1 MPTGTGSRTSSSAP
15 ATKVAVYAAGA
26 LVWRER
32 RKELEVLLIHRPRY
46 DDWSWPKGKIDAGE
60 TLPETAVRE
69 VAEEID
75 LAITLGIP
83 LPTIHYPVNAGTKEV
98 RYWAASLGDG
108 KPQPDGKEVDSLLWC
123 SPVRA
128 AELLSNPTDTEPLD
142 ALVAAYE
149 RNELDT
155 WPLIVL
161 RHAKAKPRSSW
172 ARAEGD
178 RPLAATG
185 LRQALAAKRLLLA
198 WAPQRVA
205 TSPWQR
211 CLATMAPYVK
221 ATSAKVKV
229 YDALTEAHHRR
240 QPQKTA
246 AVVESLLDKRRS
258 VALCTHRPTLPTVL
272 DQLGTHMPPELRKEL
287 PSKDPYLSPGELIV
301 CQVSRAGNHVVSV
314 EQYKPYDD

>member
-1 MPTGTGSRTSSSAP
+1 MPAVTGSQTS
-15 ATKVAVYAAGA
+15 TKAAGTRVDVYAAGA

-69 VAEEID
+69 VSEEVNLD
-75 LAITLGIP
+75 VKLGLP
-83 LPTIHYPVNAGTKEV
+83 LPTIYYSVNAGTKEV
-98 RYWAASLGDG
+98 RYWAAHLGDG
-108 KPQPDGKEVDSLLWC
+108 KPQADGKEVDSVLWC
-123 SPVRA
+123 SPARA
-128 AELLSNPTDTEPLD
+128 AELLSNPSDREPLE
-142 ALVAAYE
+142 ALVSAYGH
-149 RNELDT
+149 NELDT
-155 WPLIVL
+155 WPLIVV

-198 WAPQRVA
+198 WAPRRVA

-221 ATSAKVKV
+221 ATGAKVKV

-246 AVVESLLDKRRS
+246 AVLESLFDKRRS

-272 DQLGTHMPPELRKEL
+272 DQLGTHMSPELRQEL
-287 PSKDPYLSPGELIV
+287 PVKDPYLSPGELIV